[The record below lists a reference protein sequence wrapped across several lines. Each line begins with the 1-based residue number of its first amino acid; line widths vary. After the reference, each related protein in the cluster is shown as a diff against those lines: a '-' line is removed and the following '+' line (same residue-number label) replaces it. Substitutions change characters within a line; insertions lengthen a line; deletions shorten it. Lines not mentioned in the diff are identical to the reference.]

1 MGIEYRKDDSRFIQL
16 SHRYVRDLSGETID
30 QIGIS
35 ASWPI
40 SENWQW
46 VGRTYRDLERNR
58 SVETYAGIQY
68 ESCCWAVRLVAQ
80 RSLNNRY
87 NASGEQTTDD
97 FDSGISLQFIFK
109 GIGSSGT
116 QRSMLQDGMFGYR
129 QPYSLN

>member
-1 MGIEYRKDDSRFIQL
+1 MRLRRLFGKTLRDDPAEAETP
-16 SHRYVRDLSGETID
+16 SHRLLLR
-30 QIGIS
+30 
-35 ASWPI
+35 
-40 SENWQW
+40 
-46 VGRTYRDLERNR
+46 
-58 SVETYAGIQY
+58 AGMMQQLAAGVY
-68 ESCCWAVRLVAQ
+68 SYTPLAQ